1 MQSGA
6 TRSHRREQKAREAV
20 ARTNLDRPQVHP
32 RRDALLVDFGWRRR
46 WRGHGAGGT
55 RSDLSRRR
63 TRPRRVGE
71 VWKLGIKEKTCLVLL
86 QITPSNFLVWACGY
100 QLTSVSLPPR
110 HPVNH
115 LTEIFHAILTPS
127 NFLSRACFS
136 LFFLSI

>member
-6 TRSHRREQKAREAV
+6 TRSHRREQKAREVV

-63 TRPRRVGE
+63 TRARRVGE

-86 QITPSNFLVWACGY
+86 QL
-100 QLTSVSLPPR
+100 
-110 HPVNH
+110 HP
-115 LTEIFHAILTPS
+115 EIFWCGLVVT
-127 NFLSRACFS
+127 N
-136 LFFLSI
+136 